1 MSDLI
6 SRKAATTEIHN
17 YFKGLIDK
25 GIHNVDVVDC
35 SAEISKRIYGIQAAY
50 DVDWVIQNLHDVR
63 DELLHSTDFESNI
76 INWCLD
82 WFDNAIEIVKGGG
95 QECQKVKL

>member
-6 SRKAATTEIHN
+6 SRKAVTTEIHN

-35 SAEISKRIYGIQAAY
+35 SAEISKRVDGIFTTFDAEKVVEQLKECERYIYDA
-50 DVDWVIQNLHDVR
+50 VIVMKI
-63 DELLHSTDFESNI
+63 TM
-76 INWCLD
+76 
-82 WFDNAIEIVKGGG
+82 
-95 QECQKVKL
+95 